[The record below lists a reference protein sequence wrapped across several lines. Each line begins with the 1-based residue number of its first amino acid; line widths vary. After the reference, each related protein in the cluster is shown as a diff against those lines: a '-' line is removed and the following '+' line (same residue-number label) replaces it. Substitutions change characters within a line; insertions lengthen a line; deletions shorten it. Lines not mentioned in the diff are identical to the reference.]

1 MGAVGCWSEG
11 WAAATGPN
19 GHMAAGR
26 TLFWGVRGHITG
38 RQFGETSDSFIQLFR
53 GMTTDVRNGVPPR
66 RPTRQPEAY
75 AIVGSSLGILV
86 NSFPIVRIVA

>member
-19 GHMAAGR
+19 GHMAAGY
-26 TLFWGVRGHITG
+26 TLFWGARGHIAG
-38 RQFGETSDSFIQLFR
+38 RHFGEIPA
-53 GMTTDVRNGVPPR
+53 VP
-66 RPTRQPEAY
+66 PEAY
-75 AIVGSSLGILV
+75 AIVGSTLGILV